1 MMKREIKKTN
11 DKLKELS
18 SVLGNIDVKKS
29 VDKRAFK
36 TSEVVI
42 LVILTAIIGILI
54 GSLVTYNL
62 SKTSGERLDS
72 GLEEFIENY
81 EYIVNN
87 YYGDI
92 DEDKL
97 LSGALAGMMSTLD
110 KNSTYMGDE
119 SNNFNVTLEGSYKGI
134 GVEVIEKDGTL
145 VISKVMDN
153 SPAKD
158 AGLKSGDI
166 LLKLNGKSMSG
177 KSSAEFAS
185 IINENNKVKLVYE
198 RDGKNYTAVLK
209 PKLINLKSV
218 TSKLIDNKVG
228 YIDVSIFANNTY
240 EQFKNELSKLQ
251 KDNIS
256 GLIIDLRGNVG
267 GHLVTAEKILS
278 LFLDS
283 SHPIYKIKDK
293 NNIETFYSEGK
304 MNTKYKIVI
313 LVDENSASASE
324 VVASALKEQY
334 GATIIGIKTYGKGTV
349 QELQTLPNGQQ
360 YKLTTKEWLT
370 SKGNSIDGV
379 GITPDIIMDE
389 SDKNI
394 NFDDDP
400 YIMKALEQLG

>member
-1 MMKREIKKTN
+1 MKREIKKTN

-400 YIMKALEQLG
+400 YIRKALEQLG

>member
-1 MMKREIKKTN
+1 MKREIKKTN

-304 MNTKYKIVI
+304 MNTKYKIII

-400 YIMKALEQLG
+400 YIRKALEQLG

>member
-1 MMKREIKKTN
+1 MKREIKKTN

-278 LFLDS
+278 LFLDF

-400 YIMKALEQLG
+400 YIRKALEQLG

>member
-304 MNTKYKIVI
+304 MNTKYKIII

-400 YIMKALEQLG
+400 YIRKALEQLG

>member
-1 MMKREIKKTN
+1 MKREIKKTN

>member
-278 LFLDS
+278 LFLDF

-400 YIMKALEQLG
+400 YIRKALEQLG

>member
-1 MMKREIKKTN
+1 MKREIKKTN

-334 GATIIGIKTYGKGTV
+334 GATIIGINTYGKGTV

-379 GITPDIIMDE
+379 GITPDIIMNE

-400 YIMKALEQLG
+400 YIRKALEQLG

>member
-1 MMKREIKKTN
+1 MKREIKKTN

-334 GATIIGIKTYGKGTV
+334 GVTIIGIKTYGKGTV

-400 YIMKALEQLG
+400 YIRKALEQLG

>member
-400 YIMKALEQLG
+400 YIRKALEQLG